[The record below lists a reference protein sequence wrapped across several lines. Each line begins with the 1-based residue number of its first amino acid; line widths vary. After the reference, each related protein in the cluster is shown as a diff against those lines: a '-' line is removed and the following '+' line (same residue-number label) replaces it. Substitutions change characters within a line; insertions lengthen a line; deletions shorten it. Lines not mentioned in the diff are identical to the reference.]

1 MAGQVWWYLARAA
14 GIVTLVLLAGTFV
27 LGILFSTRALKPHDR
42 PAWLLAM
49 HRWFS
54 TLVVI
59 GTGLHVLALVL
70 DSFVAFGPREI
81 LVPMTSRWRPVAVSF
96 GVVAMYLL
104 VVVHVSSL
112 LMKRIPKAWWRRMH
126 ALSAGLVWCAVVH
139 GALAGTDVANPA
151 YQAMAWTLLL
161 AAVGAGLVRVVLG
174 RSAARAAAGRAAR
187 TAESP
192 RRVAESVEPV

>member
-1 MAGQVWWYLARAA
+1 MSGQVWWYLARAA

-81 LVPMTSRWRPVAVSF
+81 LGDPNRFNAYLIGGYAV
-96 GVVAMYLL
+96 M
-104 VVVHVSSL
+104 SSL
-112 LMKRIPKAWWRRMH
+112 
-126 ALSAGLVWCAVVH
+126 GLLYMLYLYVRQRN
-139 GALAGTDVANPA
+139 LQNDVI
-151 YQAMAWTLLL
+151 LLGQL
-161 AAVGAGLVRVVLG
+161 LQEDLTGFRKPVRSGGEIVTG
-174 RSAARAAAGRAAR
+174 
-187 TAESP
+187 E
-192 RRVAESVEPV
+192 